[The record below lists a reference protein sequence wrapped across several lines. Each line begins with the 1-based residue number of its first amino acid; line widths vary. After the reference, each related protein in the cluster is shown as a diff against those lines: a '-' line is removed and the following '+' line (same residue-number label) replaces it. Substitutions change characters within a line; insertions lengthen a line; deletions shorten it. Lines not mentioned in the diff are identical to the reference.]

1 MRPTVPGHVPPG
13 ALVIPNMTEAQL
25 TVRLTPPGTR
35 FLDRSN
41 QLDLGARRNF
51 RFGDSRKISL
61 GVTIFN
67 ALNSGALFEENVAFG
82 PSLGTPTDILVPR
95 IVRVESHIT
104 F

>member
-1 MRPTVPGHVPPG
+1 
-13 ALVIPNMTEAQL
+13 L

-35 FLDRSN
+35 YLDRSN
-41 QLDLGARRNF
+41 QLDLGVRRNF
-51 RFGDSRKISL
+51 TMGDSRKISL
-61 GVTIFN
+61 GVTVFN
-67 ALNSGALFEENVAFG
+67 ALNSAALFEENVAFG